1 MKRVLG
7 LLGAL
12 AVSGFVAAPGAVV
25 AQVELIKS
33 WTACGGNTFDTCA
46 AVQLSVFG
54 TNVTVR
60 VQNLSGSNGTY
71 GGTVFTGVGFDNI
84 DLSAVDGSGNVLAS
98 GGTTRVQSM
107 SGPWFNSTR
116 NTTDSTDK
124 PDPWLVRNDKQIG
137 GGVNLDMVGT
147 VDDGSSVDD
156 GLVSDYASQSQLSI
170 GSKRF
175 WMSNTAGGNGY
186 YAQNYM
192 RDAGVNNG
200 WVVFSFRIAAHNLT
214 FAELDQAALLVKG
227 QNGPG
232 GNSTQLI
239 CDPTGATGKHNADWC
254 DTHTSVVPE
263 PISMVL
269 LGTGLAGL
277 GGVHVRR
284 RRRETDSA

>member
-1 MKRVLG
+1 MNRVLR

-12 AVSGFVAAPGAVV
+12 AVLSSAYAPLAG
-25 AQVELIKS
+25 AQVELLKT
-33 WTACGGNTFDTCA
+33 WTACGGSTFDTCA

-54 TNVTVR
+54 TKVTVR
-60 VQNLSGSNGTY
+60 VQNLSGSNETY
-71 GGTVFTGVGFDNI
+71 GGTVFTGIGFDNI
-84 DLSAVDGSGNVLAS
+84 DLAAVDGSGNVL
-98 GGTTRVQSM
+98 GDGETTRVQGM
-107 SGPWFNSTR
+107 SGPWFNSTL
-116 NTTDSTDK
+116 NTTASTDK

-137 GGVNLDMVGT
+137 GGVKLDMVGT

-156 GLVSDYASQSQLSI
+156 AVASDYASQSEISV

-186 YAQNYM
+186 YAQNHM
-192 RDAGVNNG
+192 RDGAVNNG
-200 WVVFSFRIAAHNLT
+200 WVQFSFNIASHNLT
-214 FAELDQAALLVKG
+214 FAELDGAALLVKG

-232 GNSTQLI
+232 GNSTQLV
-239 CDPTGATGKHNADWC
+239 CDFAGTTGKHNADSC

-284 RRRETDSA
+284 RRRETDPA